1 MPLGIL
7 SEQLNMLMQKI
18 IALLSLVMLFSCGG
32 NSTTPETADKSADII
47 SDDLAA
53 KNSDQII
60 QVDGCYLEILKRDTF
75 SMKLDQSGKKVNGTL
90 KFDNFE
96 KDASSGT
103 VHGTVENDLLRL
115 WYNFASEGMN
125 SVMEVYFKKSDNS
138 LLRGVGAV
146 ESRGDS
152 TFFSDTSK
160 IEYAHDQGFLK
171 IPCDQL
177 P

>member
-1 MPLGIL
+1 MPLDIL

-75 SMKLDQSGKKVNGTL
+75 SM
-90 KFDNFE
+90 
-96 KDASSGT
+96 
-103 VHGTVENDLLRL
+103 
-115 WYNFASEGMN
+115 
-125 SVMEVYFKKSDNS
+125 
-138 LLRGVGAV
+138 
-146 ESRGDS
+146 
-152 TFFSDTSK
+152 
-160 IEYAHDQGFLK
+160 
-171 IPCDQL
+171 
-177 P
+177 